1 LAIVDALVRPPAERI
16 DNLFQGEPMIRSKL
30 IGTFLGACILF
41 AAAHSASAAALSMSA
56 DGCKLVS
63 NWDPFPEM
71 SCTAGGVVSG
81 VTQQTS
87 NNCAVFGS
95 GQFKNNTAGYAWGM
109 CPIPWQNGAYN
120 FVVGTSST
128 ATTCYFI
135 AVGTT
140 GGGATVYTGTR
151 SGNQVSFYVPLTSGS
166 YNGEIQCYLASGTGI
181 FGAMNY

>member
-1 LAIVDALVRPPAERI
+1 
-16 DNLFQGEPMIRSKL
+16 MIRSKL
-30 IGTFLGACILF
+30 IGTFLGACLMF

-63 NWDPFPEM
+63 NFSPYPEI
-71 SCTAGGVVSG
+71 SCVEGGVSG
-81 VTQQTS
+81 GTTYATN
-87 NNCAVFGS
+87 NNCATFGS
-95 GQFKNNTAGYAWGM
+95 GQFTNNTGGYAWGM

-128 ATTCYFI
+128 SAACYLI

-140 GGGATVYTGTR
+140 GGGATVYSGTR

-166 YNGEIQCYLASGTGI
+166 YNAEIQCYIPTGTSI